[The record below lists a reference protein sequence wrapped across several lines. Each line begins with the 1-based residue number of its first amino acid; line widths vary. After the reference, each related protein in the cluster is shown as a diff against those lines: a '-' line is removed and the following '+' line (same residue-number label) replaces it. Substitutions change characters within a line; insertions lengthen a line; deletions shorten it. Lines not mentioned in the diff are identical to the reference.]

1 MDRFGVTPMK
11 LTNRLGASTSG
22 MALALAASS
31 TFAAGVPTDDLSEV
45 QVTAVR
51 HKLIGTVESST
62 QGTVTRTQLETRP
75 VLRTGELLETVPGLV
90 VTQHSGDGKA
100 NQYFMRG
107 FNLDHG
113 TDLATRHHIFLR
125 EPIARRRCTGRRSS
139 FSPGGAANAAPDGRN
154 ALVAGNRS
162 LRS

>member
-1 MDRFGVTPMK
+1 MDRFGVTTMK

-90 VTQHSGDGKA
+90 VALHSGDGS
-100 NQYFMRG
+100 
-107 FNLDHG
+107 
-113 TDLATRHHIFLR
+113 ATQ
-125 EPIARRRCTGRRSS
+125 
-139 FSPGGAANAAPDGRN
+139 
-154 ALVAGNRS
+154 
-162 LRS
+162 